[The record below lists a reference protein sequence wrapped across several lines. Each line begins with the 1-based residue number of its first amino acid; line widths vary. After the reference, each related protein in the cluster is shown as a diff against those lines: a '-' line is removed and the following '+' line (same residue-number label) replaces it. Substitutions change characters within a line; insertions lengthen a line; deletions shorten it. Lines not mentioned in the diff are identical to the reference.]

1 MTSSYDPH
9 SFPPF
14 AVTVDIV
21 VLSVSDVLEV
31 LLVERGSD
39 PYFGALALP
48 GGFVLPDESLD
59 SAAARE
65 LQEETGLGK
74 SELPGVNLG
83 QLASFGDSDR
93 DPRMRVV
100 SVAYLALSPTQPL
113 PTAGTDAAAA
123 RWMPV
128 DEALSSV
135 LAFDHREIVEAGV
148 ERARAKLE
156 YTTLAATLAGPEFTL
171 GELQH
176 VYEATWGREMERAN
190 FRRKVLATHGFV
202 EATGERRRGR
212 GGGAPAGTYRAAGA
226 EMLTPPIARV
236 DS

>member
-1 MTSSYDPH
+1 MTSSYDPR

-39 PYFGALALP
+39 PFLGASALP
-48 GGFVLPDESLD
+48 GGFVLPNESLE

-65 LQEETGLGK
+65 LEEETGVGAD
-74 SELPGVNLG
+74 ELPGVHLE
-83 QLASFGDSDR
+83 QLASFGAADR

-113 PTAGTDAAAA
+113 PTAGSDAAAA
-123 RWMPV
+123 RWIPV
-128 DEALSSV
+128 AEALSSE
-135 LAFDHREIVEAGV
+135 LAFDHRQIVEVGV

-156 YTTLAATLAGPEFTL
+156 YTTLASTLAGPEFTL

-176 VYEATWGREMERAN
+176 IYEATWGRELERAN
-190 FRRKVLATHGFV
+190 FRRKVLATPGFV
-202 EATGERRRGR
+202 EPTGDRRRGR
-212 GGGAPAGTYRAAGA
+212 GGGAPAATYRAAGA
-226 EMLTPPIARV
+226 ATLMPPIVRGDA
-236 DS
+236 